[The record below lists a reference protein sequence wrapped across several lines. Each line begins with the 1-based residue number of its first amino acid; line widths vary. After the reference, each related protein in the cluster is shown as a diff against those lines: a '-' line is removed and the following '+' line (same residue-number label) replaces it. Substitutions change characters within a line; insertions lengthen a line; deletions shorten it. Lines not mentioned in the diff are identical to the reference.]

1 MMCCE
6 SPGYRR
12 QQISLIHIPENKGKS
27 VTDAQLGTGEAEKSH
42 VTAVLDRR

>member
-12 QQISLIHIPENKGKS
+12 QQIPPIHIPENKRKS
-27 VTDAQLGTGEAEKSH
+27 VADAQLGTGAAEKSQI
-42 VTAVLDRR
+42 TAVLDRR